1 MYSNAHVIEVLI
13 IGIALG
19 WLGTMAYYR
28 KLSPMVKRLKRE
40 AENIR
45 GRF

>member
-1 MYSNAHVIEVLI
+1 MYPSSHVIEALI

-28 KLSPMVKRLKRE
+28 KLSPMAKKFKGIL
-40 AENIR
+40 
-45 GRF
+45 

>member
-1 MYSNAHVIEVLI
+1 MYINAHVIGALI

-28 KLSPMVKRLKRE
+28 KLSPMAKKL
-40 AENIR
+40 R
-45 GRF
+45 GML